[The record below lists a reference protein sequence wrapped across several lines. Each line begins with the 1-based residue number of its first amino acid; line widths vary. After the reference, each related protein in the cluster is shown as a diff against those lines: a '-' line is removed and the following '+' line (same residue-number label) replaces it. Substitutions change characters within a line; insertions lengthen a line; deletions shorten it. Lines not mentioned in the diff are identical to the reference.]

1 MWYVSLFMFLFLA
14 ELISKLWLLLY
25 YHLPALLDRSFEVFF
40 VPDWIVQT
48 EHLTDFFFVQPCDIS
63 LIMFYFRAGP
73 NALSIQPIHKWDIF
87 FKKGKYEPIKNR
99 RNQLTPRKD
108 WELTLISIYGLKG
121 IGSELTPGFIC
132 FCALV
137 ANTFLFVYVFFLL
150 LFCSWCL
157 FISQRLY
164 VNMSI
169 WIKHIVCIYC
179 LFTCIACKN
188 NHSSFHVY
196 STTNVS

>member
-1 MWYVSLFMFLFLA
+1 MHFQFSRF
-14 ELISKLWLLLY
+14 
-25 YHLPALLDRSFEVFF
+25 
-40 VPDWIVQT
+40 T
-48 EHLTDFFFVQPCDIS
+48 N
-63 LIMFYFRAGP
+63 G
-73 NALSIQPIHKWDIF
+73 IF
-87 FKKGKYEPIKNR
+87 FK
-99 RNQLTPRKD
+99 
-108 WELTLISIYGLKG
+108 TLIETDFGWEETAYWPVEKSDNKLVNDTFHLWFEWNWKWTDPRPR
-121 IGSELTPGFIC
+121 L

-137 ANTFLFVYVFFLL
+137 ANTFLFVFL

-157 FISQRLY
+157 FISQRLC

-196 STTNVS
+196 SYHQRFLNCGSGHKMGCRSVSVGYLQDQSISMI